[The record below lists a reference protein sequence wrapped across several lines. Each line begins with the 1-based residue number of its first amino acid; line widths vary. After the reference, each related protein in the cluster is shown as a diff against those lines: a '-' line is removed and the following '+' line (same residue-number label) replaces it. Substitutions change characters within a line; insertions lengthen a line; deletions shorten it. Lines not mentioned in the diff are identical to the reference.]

1 MNDTLAGL
9 SIYRPMNR
17 ERDGREEVLKNIKN
31 GGRGV
36 GGGRRGG
43 GGGGGSGRKI
53 WKEQRRERR
62 AGGDKKLKA

>member
-9 SIYRPMNR
+9 GIYHPMNR

-31 GGRGV
+31 GGQGWA
-36 GGGRRGG
+36 GRRG

-53 WKEQRRERR
+53 WKEQRREKGRR
-62 AGGDKKLKA
+62 R